1 MPENNSQSLWVS
13 VNNMD
18 TKGNNNAEWY
28 IINTKGIQRND
39 ECMASHGPES
49 FHPSERIRWSLHS
62 WCVLVVIL
70 MGWLFH
76 KRKECKTKAMRK
88 KYFKAHWIK
97 CYCACCAKML
107 QSCLTLFNL
116 MDCSPP
122 GCSIH
127 GILQARIL
135 EWVAISSSKGSSWP
149 RDWTCVSYT
158 SCTGRQVCLF
168 GFFSPLT
175 PPGKSNLM

>member
-1 MPENNSQSLWVS
+1 MPENNSQSLWVA
-13 VNNMD
+13 VKNMD

-49 FHPSERIRWSLHS
+49 FHPSERIRWSLHR

-97 CYCACCAKML
+97 CYCACCAKTL

-116 MDCSPP
+116 WTVA
-122 GCSIH
+122 
-127 GILQARIL
+127 LQAALSMGFSRPEYWSGL
-135 EWVAISSSKGSSWP
+135 PFPLP
-149 RDWTCVSYT
+149 RDLPVPGIEPVSLT
-158 SCTGRQVCLF
+158 PPALAGRFVCLF
-168 GFFSPLT
+168 VF
-175 PPGKSNLM
+175 